1 MAMTHDPM
9 AAAQEALRNQ
19 IESLLR
25 MVDMLDHRYIHAVAL
40 LHGANNVIT
49 AGLGKSGFVAQ
60 KLAATLAS
68 VCVSARWM
76 HPVDA
81 LHGDAGVVGEG
92 DVVVVISKSGETPEV
107 LRFAD
112 VMRGLG
118 CHIISITS
126 ATENA
131 LASMSDV
138 ALLAPVIREM
148 DEHDILPTVSTTSAL
163 VMADLL
169 AIGVLSADSDPLRR
183 LRRSHPDG
191 MIGGTL
197 LRSVADVMHT
207 GAAVPRVSEDT
218 TMLDALVEMTSK
230 SLGIV
235 CVMRDDRLVGILT
248 DGDVRR
254 LVTRGADLA
263 ASTIAEHMT
272 MSPVT
277 VTPTASLHEALQV
290 MERPERQI
298 GVLPVVDN
306 EACVGVIRL
315 HDIVRLQV

>member
-1 MAMTHDPM
+1 MTHDPL
-9 AAAQEALRNQ
+9 AAAQEALRYQ

-25 MVDMLDHRYIHAVAL
+25 MVDTLDHTYVHAVEL
-40 LHGANNVIT
+40 LRGANNVIT

-60 KLAATLAS
+60 KMAATLAS
-68 VCVSARWM
+68 VCVSARSM

-126 ATENA
+126 ATANA

-138 ALLAPVIREM
+138 ALQAPVIHEM

-163 VMADLL
+163 VLADVL
-169 AIGVLSADSDPLRR
+169 AVGVLSGDPDPLRR

-207 GAAVPRVSEDT
+207 GSSIPRVSEGT

-235 CVMRDDRLVGILT
+235 CVMRDDFLVGILT

-254 LVTRGADLA
+254 LVTRGTDLA
-263 ASTIAEHMT
+263 SATIGEHMT
-272 MSPVT
+272 TSPVT
-277 VTPTASLHEALQV
+277 VDSTSSLHEALQI
-290 MERPERQI
+290 MERPDRQI
-298 GVLPVVDN
+298 GVLPVVNADV
-306 EACVGVIRL
+306 CVGVIRL